1 MDKDNEQFE
10 NFCNSSNFVTNI
22 PDEPHNLTTLQ
33 SQSALPMYYTSI
45 VDLKPFDQNELERLA
60 RQHKRILSPV
70 NNTLPL
76 ITRNLSSANIQNNK
90 RFLINKNI
98 RFYQPIRDAEML
110 TQLDRLRHKLA
121 SAKPEIQKISRL
133 SVLSSMRNSI
143 VSTNQVDIDQSNTL
157 ADIETVDLECKEDQI
172 ETPENID
179 TLNNG
184 SPRQSFNI
192 DAPKQG
198 VSCSFEAS
206 NSDSQ
211 IQEAHTINSSRL
223 KIDKNVEQAVISIDI
238 KEDVQIKEATN
249 FSKSNSFACRS
260 RTMPTTPKI
269 TQVCHEPCFK
279 MSQMKVQHLVR
290 QSTRNRL
297 SNIYRADES
306 NSNNNNLVINH
317 KQYSSDTAVNSLEN
331 MSSTNV
337 TSDTLNQNQN
347 NSESRGSSPYN
358 YYNMKTFSNTNNNR
372 MRTATTL
379 SFKSIPSNRYSNSI
393 CPPTSMSHKQVR
405 FDSAVSKKLHPSV
418 KYQQGKDDEPQ
429 CVENI
434 INDVPSSIKIMSKK
448 GKATNIEKL
457 IAVKLSEYYTNHRLV
472 Y

>member
-60 RQHKRILSPV
+60 RQHKRILSPI

-76 ITRNLSSANIQNNK
+76 ITRNLSSANFQNNK

-133 SVLSSMRNSI
+133 SVRSSRRNSI

-157 ADIETVDLECKEDQI
+157 TDIDAVDLECKDEQNKSPI
-172 ETPENID
+172 NID

-192 DAPKQG
+192 PKQS

-206 NSDSQ
+206 NLDNNFLISTTH
-211 IQEAHTINSSRL
+211 IQEAPINSSRL
-223 KIDKNVEQAVISIDI
+223 KIDENVEQAVISIDI
-238 KEDVQIKEATN
+238 KDDIQLKEATN

-260 RTMPTTPKI
+260 RTIPATLKL

-306 NSNNNNLVINH
+306 NSNNNNFLINH
-317 KQYSSDTAVNSLEN
+317 KQYCSDTAVNSLEN

-337 TSDTLNQNQN
+337 TSDTLNQNNN
-347 NSESRGSSPYN
+347 NSESRGSSPNN
-358 YYNMKTFSNTNNNR
+358 YYTVKTYSNNNNNN
-372 MRTATTL
+372 
-379 SFKSIPSNRYSNSI
+379 KNY
-393 CPPTSMSHKQVR
+393 
-405 FDSAVSKKLHPSV
+405 
-418 KYQQGKDDEPQ
+418 DEN
-429 CVENI
+429 E
-434 INDVPSSIKIMSKK
+434 
-448 GKATNIEKL
+448 
-457 IAVKLSEYYTNHRLV
+457 LV
-472 Y
+472 L